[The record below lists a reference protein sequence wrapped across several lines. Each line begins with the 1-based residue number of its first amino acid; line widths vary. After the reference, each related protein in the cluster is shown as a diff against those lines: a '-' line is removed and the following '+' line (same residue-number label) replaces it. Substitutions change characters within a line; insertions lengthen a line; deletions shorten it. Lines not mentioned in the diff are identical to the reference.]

1 MSCGKICIK
10 ITYIYKDVSKK
21 DQVVAC
27 MDKNFAYC
35 KQSGVQGTSL
45 TSMRATAHADGKGYD
60 IIEVYSDAAGA
71 EAYFRVMEA
80 DPNAG
85 ETETVLGTLID
96 MTVCDIIAT
105 KEERD
110 KAPTIAMYYPE
121 GQGPT
126 KYVER
131 EPTADDTKAPHFGW
145 A

>member
-1 MSCGKICIK
+1 
-10 ITYIYKDVSKK
+10 
-21 DQVVAC
+21 
-27 MDKNFAYC
+27 
-35 KQSGVQGTSL
+35 
-45 TSMRATAHADGKGYD
+45 MRATAHADGKGYD
-60 IIEVYSDAAGA
+60 LIEVYSDAAGA

-85 ETETVLGTLID
+85 ETETVMGSLID
-96 MTVCDIIAT
+96 MTVCDVIAT

>member
-1 MSCGKICIK
+1 MSCGKICVK
-10 ITYIYKDVSKK
+10 FTYMYKDNGKK
-21 DQVVAC
+21 DQVLAC
-27 MDKNFAYC
+27 MEKNFAYC

-60 IIEVYSDAAGA
+60 LIECYSDAAGA

-85 ETETVLGTLID
+85 ETETVMGTLID

-110 KAPTIAMYYPE
+110 KAPSIA
-121 GQGPT
+121 
-126 KYVER
+126 
-131 EPTADDTKAPHFGW
+131 
-145 A
+145 